1 MQRHMFK
8 SKLHRATVTEAELHY
23 EGSLSVDQ
31 DLMDA
36 AEMIPNEMIQ
46 VYNINNGERFETYII
61 PGPRG
66 SGVICLNGAAARK
79 GEVGDKVII
88 VTTAWMDEA
97 ELAAH
102 KPLSVLVGE
111 DNKIVKISRQEQ
123 HGLKVAL

>member
-8 SKLHRATVTEAELHY
+8 SKLHRATVTKAELHY

-111 DNKIVKISRQEQ
+111 DNKIVKITRQEQ

>member
-46 VYNINNGERFETYII
+46 VYNINNGER
-61 PGPRG
+61 
-66 SGVICLNGAAARK
+66 
-79 GEVGDKVII
+79 
-88 VTTAWMDEA
+88 
-97 ELAAH
+97 
-102 KPLSVLVGE
+102 
-111 DNKIVKISRQEQ
+111 
-123 HGLKVAL
+123 